1 LDPSTVE
8 EAVAFLAEHADSSNV
23 LAGGQSLVP
32 LLNMRL
38 VRPEYI
44 VDLNRVAE
52 LDYVRGDD
60 GVVAVGALTRHDTL
74 GRDPLMRR
82 KCPLVARAIPHIG
95 HQGIRYRGTAGGS
108 IAHADPSAELPAV
121 AVALDAKIGLRGP
134 AGARTVA
141 ARDFFRTYLTTSIE
155 PGEIVTELR
164 FPVRPDGAGS
174 SIVELAR
181 RHGDFALVGVVAE
194 VTLEAGA
201 IRSARLAAFGVDDA
215 ARRLPDAEAVLVGE
229 EPMQE
234 LLEHAAATAAAA
246 VDPPTDMHASAGYRR
261 AMTGVLVRRALLSAV
276 AEAGVQLDGEGRTTG

>member
-8 EAVAFLAEHADSSNV
+8 EAVAFLAEHADASNV

-52 LDYVRGDD
+52 LDYVHADD

-82 KCPLVARAIPHIG
+82 QCPLVARAIPHIG
-95 HQGIRYRGTAGGS
+95 HQSIRYRGTAGGT

-121 AVALDAKIGLRGP
+121 AVALDAEIGLRGP

-155 PGEIVTELR
+155 PGEIVTELH

-174 SIVELAR
+174 AILELAR
-181 RHGDFALVGVVAE
+181 RHGDFALVGVVTE
-194 VTLEAGA
+194 VTLEAGT
-201 IRSARLAAFGVDDA
+201 IRSARLAAFGVDDV

-229 EPMQE
+229 EPVRE
-234 LLEHAAATAAAA
+234 LLEHAAAVAAAA
-246 VDPPTDMHASAGYRR
+246 VDPATDMHASAGYRR

-276 AEAGVQLDGEGRTTG
+276 AEAGAQLDGKEG